1 LPGVNAGEN
10 EFCIHSNQRR
20 IEDFGTG
27 PGEWGPSIGTCT
39 QSKSIWRILSKS
51 LLVYRIVHPPVIQA
65 NSSLRHCSQRARE
78 SWVRLPGR
86 ETLFA
91 LFYDEGFV
99 RDVVRNEPSEA
110 EDEARS
116 EGATCGAGGQTPPA
130 DYLQCARSRKF
141 LVDLVCPL
149 LDASVYGGIIVFLV
163 LRHWSINSFDA
174 DFHVLV
180 DFPRRGAGARSGP
193 GS

>member
-1 LPGVNAGEN
+1 LPGVNAGKN

-20 IEDFGTG
+20 IGDFGTG
-27 PGEWGPSIGTCT
+27 PGEWGASIGICT
-39 QSKSIWRILSKS
+39 QCKSIWRILSKS

-99 RDVVRNEPSEA
+99 RDVVRNEPNEA

-116 EGATCGAGGQTPPA
+116 EGATCGAGGQTPHAVRALSQEVQVPRRLGLPRLCIWRH
-130 DYLQCARSRKF
+130 YSLPSVPSLEHKF
-141 LVDLVCPL
+141 L
-149 LDASVYGGIIVFLV
+149 
-163 LRHWSINSFDA
+163 
-174 DFHVLV
+174 
-180 DFPRRGAGARSGP
+180 RR
-193 GS
+193 